1 MGRFSINFRRD
12 LGTYLFGLW
21 LVLLGFLSWPQINMI
36 QHHWVNVALG
46 ILLVMAGVFHLIEL

>member
-1 MGRFSINFRRD
+1 MGSFQFAVRKN

-36 QHHWVNVALG
+36 QHHWVNIALG
-46 ILLVMAGVFHLIEL
+46 ILLIVAGVCHLIEF